1 MHKGRLAVVPSPSS
15 TTTELSRR
23 RMLEVLGLGAA
34 GATILAG
41 CGDDSRRGGTR
52 EAVFSSGWPYQVP
65 PKGHFN
71 VMSGVSDSLN
81 PGLYFDLIFLPGAVY
96 YWHDRKWLNLLGQDW
111 SFDEQAKTFSYRIRK
126 DVSWSDGKPVT
137 SDDVLAT
144 FWCRRIMRQ
153 VEWNYI
159 DSVEATDDQTVVF
172 TLSNP
177 STVVERYV
185 VRQQIFSA
193 ATYGDFADRAQE
205 LFASG
210 KNLDSPEGKKLNED
224 LQAWRPKDPAKE
236 VRTSGPFTYD
246 FQTITNAQMTL
257 VKNAKG
263 YLADQVKFDK
273 ITLYNGRAPEIAP
286 LVLAGKIDYA
296 THGFPD
302 ASAREFVKKRIRI
315 ARPPIYSGPAIFFNL
330 GKLREFSDVRARRA
344 IAHAINRKEN
354 GTVSLG
360 ESGVGVRY
368 MAGFSDVQVPD
379 WLNEQELAHLNRYE
393 YDQQKAAGLLTQ
405 AGWTKRGDAW
415 HTPDGKPAAYEL
427 TFPEY
432 ADWSSAGQNAARQL
446 SAFGIKVTGTVVVA
460 TQQPID
466 VDKGRFE
473 LAIQAWGAGEPHP
486 HFSFAADLF
495 THNIP
500 IAANQGGKGMDFP
513 LEQDTEAFGRIDL
526 AKTVNAAGQGLDEA
540 AQKSNVARAAIAFNE
555 LLPIVPLWERYGNNP
570 VLDERVTGWPK
581 QDDPIL
587 LNSPYSDNFVTM
599 LMLRGTLRPKV

>member
-1 MHKGRLAVVPSPSS
+1 V
-15 TTTELSRR
+15 
-23 RMLEVLGLGAA
+23 LEVLGLGAV
-34 GATILAG
+34 GASLLAG
-41 CGDDSRRGGTR
+41 CGDDSRRGGGDR

-71 VMSGVSDSLN
+71 LMSGVSDSLN
-81 PGLYFDLIFLPGAVY
+81 PGLYFDLIFLPGGMY
-96 YWHDRKWLNLLGQDW
+96 LWHDRTWLKLLGQEW
-111 SFDEQAKTFSYRIRK
+111 SFDEQAKTFTYRIRK
-126 DVSWSDGKPVT
+126 DVSWSDGTQVT

-159 DSVEATDDQTVVF
+159 ENLQATDDQTVVF

-193 ATYGDFADRAQE
+193 ATYGDFARRAQE
-205 LFASG
+205 LFTSG
-210 KNLDSPEGKKLNED
+210 KDLDSPEGKKLNED
-224 LQAWRPKDPAKE
+224 LQAWRPKNPAKD

-257 VKNAKG
+257 VKYDRG
-263 YLADQVKFDK
+263 YLADKVKFDK

-302 ASAREFVKKRIRI
+302 ASAREFTRKKIRI

-330 GKLREFSDVRARRA
+330 GKLREFTDVRARRA

-360 ESGVGVRY
+360 ESGVGVSY

-379 WLNEQELAHLNRYE
+379 WLSDQEQARLNRYE
-393 YDQQKAAGLLTQ
+393 NDQNKAADLLTQ
-405 AGWTKRGDAW
+405 AGWTRRGGAW
-415 HTPDGKPAAYEL
+415 YTPDGRRATYEL
-427 TFPEY
+427 IFPEY

-446 SAFGIKVTGTVVVA
+446 TDFGIKVTGTVVVA

-486 HFSFAADLF
+486 HFSFVADLF

-500 IAANQGGKGMDFP
+500 IAANQGGTGMDFP

-526 AKTVNAAGQGLDEA
+526 AKVVKAAGQGLDEA
-540 AQKSNVARAAIAFNE
+540 AQKRNVARAAIAFNE

-570 VLDERVTGWPK
+570 VSDERVTGWPK

-599 LMLRGTLRPKV
+599 LMLRGTLRPKG